1 MTLLNTALL
10 LAQALV
16 YFGVMATLFRARE
29 RFGLGAFLC
38 ALGVMHFLETY
49 LASVFYIELPFG
61 IISPGS
67 TVLFSGKLAII
78 LMLYIREDAAVVR
91 QPIYGLLIG
100 NFLMVGLVM
109 ILRYHQVVSAV
120 PGRLPNFEF
129 VDEMG
134 WLMVWGTTL
143 LFIDSI
149 AMILL
154 YERLGSWLQ
163 RWPMLRSFLAL
174 ALILSFDQVGF
185 FLALH
190 YVSGAPWYVMFG
202 GWCAKM
208 GAAIVYSLLVG
219 AYLRWCEV
227 RTAPAAVPLRL
238 TDVFQALTYRERYED
253 LLERSGRDALTG
265 AYDRGRLDVA
275 GAAIVDTALQ
285 AGRPVS
291 MIVFD
296 LDGFKAVNDRL
307 GHTKGDELLRQIGR
321 SVTETLR
328 KQDHLFRYGGDEFV
342 VLSDGLAHG
351 SAFVLGERLR
361 RTVIAAT
368 AELLGEPLTIS
379 VGVATCPLDALSI
392 DPLFDVADERLYIA
406 KHAGRNRVVGHND
419 NSGRSTPTVTESTA

>member
-1 MTLLNTALL
+1 MTVINTFLL

-16 YFGVMATLFRARE
+16 YFSVMASLFRVRD

-61 IISPGS
+61 IVSPGS

-78 LMLYIREDAAVVR
+78 LMIYIREDAAVVR

-109 ILRYHQVVSAV
+109 ILRNHEVVSAV
-120 PGRLPNFEF
+120 PDRLPDFKF

-134 WLMVWGTTL
+134 WLMIWGTTL

-154 YERLGSWLQ
+154 YERLGSWLR
-163 RWPMLRSFLAL
+163 RWPMARAFVAL
-174 ALILSFDQVGF
+174 AAILSLDQAGF

-208 GAAIVYSLLVG
+208 GAALVYSLLIS
-219 AYLRWCEV
+219 AYLKWLEPP
-227 RTAPAAVPLRL
+227 TAPASVPLRL
-238 TDVFQALTYRERYED
+238 GDVFQALTYRERYEH
-253 LLERSGRDALTG
+253 LMEHSGRDSLTG
-265 AYDRGRLDVA
+265 AYDRGRLDA
-275 GAAIVDTALQ
+275 GGGAIVDTALQ

-291 MIVFD
+291 LIVID

-307 GHTKGDELLRQIGR
+307 GHTRGDAMLRKIGAALAG
-321 SVTETLR
+321 TLR

-342 VLSDGLAHG
+342 VLSDGLTHASACLLAH
-351 SAFVLGERLR
+351 RLR
-361 RTVIAAT
+361 HAVSAAT
-368 AELLGEPLTIS
+368 MQEPGGPITLS
-379 VGVATCPLDALSI
+379 VGVATCPLDAL
-392 DPLFDVADERLYIA
+392 DVEHLFDAADERLYVA
-406 KHAGRNRVVGHND
+406 KHAGRNRIVGHGD
-419 NSGRSTPTVTESTA
+419 S

>member
-16 YFGVMATLFRARE
+16 YFGVMAALFRGRA

-100 NFLMVGLVM
+100 NFLMVALVM
-109 ILRYHQVVSAV
+109 ILRYHEVVSAV

-154 YERLGSWLQ
+154 YERLGTWLQ
-163 RWPMLRSFLAL
+163 RWPVVRSLITL
-174 ALILSFDQVGF
+174 SVILSIDQAGF

-219 AYLRWCEV
+219 AYLRWFEV
-227 RTAPAAVPLRL
+227 RTEPAPVPMRL
-238 TDVFQALTYRERYED
+238 TDVFQALT
-253 LLERSGRDALTG
+253 
-265 AYDRGRLDVA
+265 
-275 GAAIVDTALQ
+275 
-285 AGRPVS
+285 
-291 MIVFD
+291 
-296 LDGFKAVNDRL
+296 
-307 GHTKGDELLRQIGR
+307 
-321 SVTETLR
+321 
-328 KQDHLFRYGGDEFV
+328 
-342 VLSDGLAHG
+342 
-351 SAFVLGERLR
+351 
-361 RTVIAAT
+361 
-368 AELLGEPLTIS
+368 
-379 VGVATCPLDALSI
+379 
-392 DPLFDVADERLYIA
+392 
-406 KHAGRNRVVGHND
+406 
-419 NSGRSTPTVTESTA
+419 